1 MAKKK
6 EPKITFEAKSLEEF
20 VSKANTAVDANWLQ
34 TAADA
39 SKFNSVKIW
48 TGFYELDMVLY
59 GGIQYGKF
67 FEVFGE
73 DSSGKSLLAMRFAT
87 MCLHM
92 CRECVTPILEFTNYT
107 TGENRTTCLCGKCS
121 PMNVIYID
129 SEDKID
135 FHWAQV
141 NGWPKKNDPL
151 SKHFYAGSPK
161 SADFL
166 ADMTRIA
173 IKNKVLDVLIV
184 DSWAALFPESRE
196 GRTSMEQQPG
206 DHAKAI
212 QNLLQSI
219 LHENIQNQQKGHHKV
234 TILGIN
240 QVRSK
245 IGVSFGNP
253 ETVPG
258 GWFLKY
264 IDVGKGRMMAPKTNE
279 GIDKAKMTTTGEHYV
294 DFSFKLHKAA
304 FGVGKGATAGW
315 RVYNRKYGD
324 KRPGETNEVNRMQS
338 DLKNLGIVEAVAKTE
353 KDKEG
358 NVVREKGFYLCGV
371 HFEKSSQ
378 MVDALKTPAMQWMVR
393 YAVGF
398 TLATPET
405 RPYIDYDRFN
415 YNPFYNLEVDEDP
428 ADSKVVDGEKLPT
441 FTLVKHQPK
450 ARKAARKKR
459 GKREAAVEAAIAK
472 ELDRNG
478 STLPASDE

>member
-6 EPKITFEAKSLEEF
+6 EPKVTFEASSLEDF
-20 VSKANTAVDANWLQ
+20 VTKANKAVDANWLQ

-39 SKFNSVKIW
+39 SKLNSVKLW
-48 TGFYELDMVLY
+48 TGFYELDMSLY
-59 GGIQYGKF
+59 GGLPYGKF

-87 MCLHM
+87 QCLHT
-92 CRECVTPILEFTNYT
+92 CRACVTPILEFTDYD
-107 TGENRTTCLCGKCS
+107 TGETKTTCRCGKNAH
-121 PMNVIYID
+121 MNVIYID

-141 NGWPKKNDPL
+141 NGWPKKGDPL

-219 LHENIQNQQKGHHKV
+219 LHENIQNQQKGAHKV
-234 TILGIN
+234 TILGTN
-240 QVRSK
+240 QIRSK
-245 IGVSFGNP
+245 IGAMFGNP

-264 IDVGKGRMMAPKTNE
+264 IDVGKGRMMSTKTNE

-294 DFSFKLHKAA
+294 DFNFKLYKAA
-304 FGVGKGATAGW
+304 FGVGKGVTASW

-324 KRPGETNEVNRMQS
+324 KRPGDTNEVVMMQK
-338 DLKNLGIVEAVAKTE
+338 DLKALDIVRSSATGS
-353 KDKEG
+353 D
-358 NVVREKGFYLCGV
+358 KGFYLWGLK
-371 HFEKSSQ
+371 FDKATT
-378 MVDALKTPAMQWMVR
+378 MVDALKTPAMQWLVR
-393 YAVGF
+393 YSVGF
-398 TLATPET
+398 IVSTPET
-405 RPYIDYDRFN
+405 RAYIDIDRFD
-415 YNPFYNLEVDEDP
+415 YNPFYTLEVDEDP
-428 ADSKVVDGEKLPT
+428 EGGKVVGGEKIPR
-441 FTLVKHQPK
+441 FTLVKKEPT
-450 ARKAARKKR
+450 ARKATRKKR
-459 GKREAAVEAAIAK
+459 GKREAVIETAIAK

-478 STLPASDE
+478 STLPSGDE